1 MPWIDFVSTWFHN
14 RLTRAISWLCC
25 RLSCMADIHR
35 GTIGPV
41 RVPVLRKNF
50 LDSEVIAKA
59 VERIVVKPYGFDM
72 VMKYRPVVNR

>member
-1 MPWIDFVSTWFHN
+1 
-14 RLTRAISWLCC
+14 
-25 RLSCMADIHR
+25 MADTR
-35 GTIGPV
+35 GGTIGPV